1 MSQTG
6 RESVFHRTSLR
17 KPAPGNAFPANLR
30 ILITGAG
37 GWIGSALARAVC
49 SAPQSAQPASLVL
62 LDASEGNLYAID
74 AALGA
79 TPHTAILG
87 SVTDSILL
95 NEILTVHRPQIVFHA
110 AACKHV
116 PLLESNPFAALAVN
130 ALGTHLLAE
139 AAARSGVETF
149 VLLSTDKAADPCGI
163 MGASKRIAELA
174 VLAHAPHAAM
184 QTKIAR
190 LVNVLGS
197 PGSVL
202 PVFAQQIAS
211 GGPVTVTHPQA
222 ERYFLSLEEAVSL
235 LLSIADPLVPCGLYV
250 PRVAA
255 PVNILDLARQ
265 CLAQQKSAAEI
276 VFSGLRPGEKLTESL
291 LATQERYANETD
303 ALATDTAS
311 ALLRRVQTP
320 TPPRSDLAR
329 ILSSLQEAVARRD
342 LPAALACVRL
352 LVPEYTSPSSLVD
365 VSVQAPVATGVRE

>member
-49 SAPQSAQPASLVL
+49 SSPQSAQPASLVL

-95 NEILTVHRPQIVFHA
+95 NEIFTVHRPQIVFHA

-130 ALGTHLLAE
+130 ALGTHRLVE
-139 AAARSGVETF
+139 AAEQSGVETF

-202 PVFAQQIAS
+202 PLFTQQIAS
-211 GGPVTVTHPQA
+211 GGPVTVTHAQA
-222 ERYFLSLEEAVSL
+222 ERYFLSLEAVVAL
-235 LLSIADPLVPCGLYV
+235 LLSIADPLVPRGLYV

-255 PVNILDLARQ
+255 PINILDLARQ
-265 CLAQQKSAAEI
+265 CLAQSASTAEI
-276 VFSGLRPGEKLTESL
+276 VFTGLRAGEKVSESL
-291 LATQERYANETD
+291 LAAHEHYANEAD

-311 ALLRRVQTP
+311 TLLRRVQTP
-320 TPPRSDLAR
+320 IPPRSDFAR
-329 ILSSLQEAVARRD
+329 ILSTLQEAVAHRD
-342 LPAALACVRL
+342 FSSALACIQQ
-352 LVPEYTSPSSLVD
+352 LVPEYTAAPGLAALSIPD
-365 VSVQAPVATGVRE
+365 SVAVGAHE

>member
-1 MSQTG
+1 MPQAT
-6 RESVFHRTSLR
+6 RESVLHHTPVQG
-17 KPAPGNAFPANLR
+17 PAQWSASPTDKR

-37 GWIGSALARAVC
+37 GWIGSALARALGSGPHGVR
-49 SAPQSAQPASLVL
+49 PASLVL

-87 SVTDSILL
+87 SVTDARLL
-95 NEILTVHRPQIVFHA
+95 NEIFTAHRPQIVFHA

-139 AAARSGVETF
+139 AAEQSGVETF

-174 VLAHAPHAAM
+174 VLARVSHTAM
-184 QTKIAR
+184 QAKIAR

-202 PVFAQQIAS
+202 PLFAQQIAS
-211 GGPVTVTHPQA
+211 GGPVTVTHAQA
-222 ERYFLSLEEAVSL
+222 ERYFITLEETVAL
-235 LLSIADPLVPCGLYV
+235 LLSIADPAVPRGLYV
-250 PRVAA
+250 PRVAD

-265 CLAQQKSAAEI
+265 CLARHASAAEI
-276 VFSGLRPGEKLTESL
+276 VFTGLRPGEKLTESL
-291 LATQERYANETD
+291 LAAHEHYDNE
-303 ALATDTAS
+303 AEAHATNTAS
-311 ALLRRVQTP
+311 ASTRRVQTP
-320 TPPRSDLAR
+320 IPALGHIAT
-329 ILSSLQEAVARRD
+329 ILSKLQEAVANRD

-352 LVPEYTSPSSLVD
+352 LVPEYKPAPDLAGLCVQE
-365 VSVQAPVATGVRE
+365 SVAVGAHK